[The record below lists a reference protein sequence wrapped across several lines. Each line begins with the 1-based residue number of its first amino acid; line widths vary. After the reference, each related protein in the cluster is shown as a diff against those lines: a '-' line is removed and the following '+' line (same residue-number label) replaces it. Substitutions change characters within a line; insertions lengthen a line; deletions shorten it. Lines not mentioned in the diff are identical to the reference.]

1 MGSPNFAAVRAEIS
15 ALFESLVG
23 VTIQGNVAH
32 RPLSLSGRSPVV
44 ATEDQGFRGFLPHGD
59 VSEYDLGYAVAV
71 YVNREA
77 HGAGEAATVYDD
89 VRQAVLTILT
99 DRDASYTNFDA
110 LELPSGQWA
119 LTQLELIDG
128 IQYLVGRIP
137 IIALNAC
144 QE

>member
-1 MGSPNFAAVRAEIS
+1 MASPDFSAVRLEIS
-15 ALFESLVG
+15 GLFDGLVG
-23 VTIQGNVAH
+23 VSIQQNLPY
-32 RPLSLSGRSPVV
+32 RPLTLGGRSPVV

-59 VSEYDLGYAVAV
+59 ISEYDLGYAVAV

-77 HGAGEAATVYDD
+77 HGADAAASVYDA
-89 VRQAVLTILT
+89 VRQALLTIIT
-99 DRDASYTNFDA
+99 DRDASYMSFDA
-110 LELPSGQWA
+110 PELPSGQWA

-137 IIALNAC
+137 VIALNAC